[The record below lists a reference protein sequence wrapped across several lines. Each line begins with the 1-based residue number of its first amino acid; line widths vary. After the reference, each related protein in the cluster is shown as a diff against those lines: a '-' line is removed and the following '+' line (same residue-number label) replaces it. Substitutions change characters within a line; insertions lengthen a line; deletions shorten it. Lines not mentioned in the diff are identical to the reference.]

1 MSQKALYRVSTAA
14 ILLAMLFGGLTDVL
28 HHPYADRTMAHLGFP
43 PYFQNIL
50 GTWKL
55 LAVAAL
61 LTPGRPRLK
70 EWAYAGIV
78 FDVSGA
84 AICHAVC
91 GDRLELLP
99 PLFVL
104 MLTICSW
111 RLKPPS
117 TNCQPATHLTAT

>member
-70 EWAYAGIV
+70 EWATQGSSSMSAAPR
-78 FDVSGA
+78 SATQCA
-84 AICHAVC
+84 AIASSSCH
-91 GDRLELLP
+91 
-99 PLFVL
+99 
-104 MLTICSW
+104 
-111 RLKPPS
+111 PS
-117 TNCQPATHLTAT
+117 SC